1 MAHPSGNE
9 YIHRGHWAARPIA
22 WLGAF
27 AGLVLVFWLN
37 LWSVTV
43 ALWKV
48 HGLAALLWGFQF
60 GKFGYVLTHVVNRHM
75 WYLGISLDLS
85 NPPPVSQ
92 AHLEWII
99 WKDFALQHVLGSGIH
114 WGRTAPISWVLAVN
128 LGGILAFWG
137 PALWRANQLYRVPD
151 PSHRPG
157 TSGWT
162 SRKQLG
168 LYVDAARRPD
178 LLPLGTIAPGLP
190 GERTALALPAK
201 QRTEHVE
208 VLGVTGSGKTGCIFK
223 PWVLH
228 DGLLNGTQRVNGT
241 WDYAGAYSTVAID
254 IKHPDLYDAVAP
266 YLGAQPHRPL
276 LVLAPDADPFTTM
289 SYNPLDA
296 LDRGDAEAYL
306 TEIEAL
312 VHTIVEN
319 TVGAFQDVQYHRNI
333 ETRLLQNLVQFAHE
347 ADGVM
352 DTVRAAEILR
362 PHMEAGQKLPRVGSL
377 PFLALLC
384 KLPKDAFLE
393 LVSKTV
399 TDPEI
404 PDKLIARFEQQKG
417 RTGPEF
423 TDTLQGLQRRL
434 GAFMSPNVSRV
445 TQHSH
450 FRLETVGERPATLII
465 GAPMPMSSGEA
476 TQTFSAIM
484 ITQLVQHLLRL
495 AKRQPT
501 QRLPVP
507 VMIYLDEVINQAR
520 IPGLESYVASLRDF
534 GIGFVVGLQ
543 DHAGLKKRYG
553 DNAARELLANL
564 RTKIIFG
571 QDLNPDQ
578 ARESVLPMLGETTI
592 VTHSASSSAR
602 GSGESEH
609 VGRRPLMTIDQIR
622 AMPFGEVI
630 LGLHGGALT
639 RTRLA
644 LMPRRHPETNRW
656 HFEPIPGADTKT
668 LCAPLV
674 RKLDALRMD
683 HRLTRRFRQER
694 AAQGKPALDREV
706 LLAKIGRLCVMFVRK
721 PTHAPAVP
729 AVAAKR
735 ASLVIRDGAGVAQ
748 ELTGGRAAPQTGDAA
763 LTELVETARRRS
775 QEVRD
780 ASVEKQE
787 MSKVAP
793 AQTTANATSTASAA
807 GTPVHE
813 EGSAEKPE
821 LTAYG
826 QQAADPTH
834 VMDEVRGLYN
844 ALLVR
849 RDLVGQNVPVPHAW
863 RVQGDDRFAIAVRRE
878 VIEAYATRRSTRVDR
893 MMATW
898 EGAGLALTAPRQIHA
913 GREAVRVYMLTH
925 EAVRDDR
932 VAPNMRDKMTG
943 WPQLNE
949 SALHTAALTG
959 SKAPHTTRDA
969 SGPLSLRRPAPE
981 KTNDP
986 NVVLK
991 AIVRWADES
1000 RAELVSPG
1008 ANPIGQWEA
1017 TVGDAPVLLMRSNVA
1032 LQLLGTHAADSRT
1045 VLQAWKNTG
1054 TIVTSGRASDE
1065 RENRFTVALR
1075 VNGDMA
1081 TFRYLAFAWTA
1092 LEQAGLK
1099 RNATGVSTTR

>member
-9 YIHRGHWAARPIA
+9 YVHRGHPLARAVGWA
-22 WLGAF
+22 GAF
-27 AGLVLVFWLN
+27 AGLVLVAWLN

-48 HGLAALLWGFQF
+48 HGFATLLWIFQF
-60 GKFGYVLTHVVNRHM
+60 GKFWYVLTHTVNRNI
-75 WYLGISLDLS
+75 LRPISLDLS
-85 NPPPVSQ
+85 KPAVISQ
-92 AHLEWII
+92 VHLEWVA
-99 WKDFALQHVLGSGIH
+99 WKDFALQHMLGSGIH
-114 WGRTAPISWVLAVN
+114 WGRATPLAWVLAAN
-128 LGGILAFWG
+128 LGFFLACWG
-137 PALWRANQLYRVPD
+137 PAVWYARQLYRAPD
-151 PSHRPG
+151 PSRRPG

-162 SRKQLG
+162 SRKKLG
-168 LYVDAARRPD
+168 LYVDPARRPD
-178 LLPLGTIAPGLP
+178 LLPLGAIAPGLP

-208 VLGVTGSGKTGCIFK
+208 VLGVTGSGKTGCVFK

-228 DGLLNGTQRVNGT
+228 DGLLNGTQRPDGT

-296 LDRGDAEAYL
+296 LDRSDPEAYL
-306 TEIEAL
+306 AEIEAL
-312 VHTIVEN
+312 VAVIVEN

-333 ETRLLQNLVQFAHE
+333 ETRLLQNLVQFAYE

-393 LVSKTV
+393 LISKTV

-404 PDKLIARFEQQKG
+404 PDKWIARFEQQKG

-445 TQHSH
+445 TQHSD
-450 FRLETVGERPATLII
+450 FRLETVGERPTTLII

-495 AKRQPT
+495 AKRQST

-534 GIGFVVGLQ
+534 GIGFVIGLQ
-543 DHAGLKKRYG
+543 DHAGLRKRYG
-553 DNAARELLANL
+553 DDPARELLANL

-644 LMPRRHPETNRW
+644 LMPRRHPETDRW
-656 HFEPIPGADTKT
+656 HFEPLPGADTKT

-674 RKLDALRMD
+674 RILDKLPMD
-683 HRLTRRFRQER
+683 RALTRKVRQER
-694 AAQGKPALDREV
+694 AAQGKPALDREL
-706 LLAKIGRLCVMFVRK
+706 LLAKLGRLGVMFVRK
-721 PTHAPAVP
+721 PVHVPAVP
-729 AVAAKR
+729 AVEATR
-735 ASLVIRDGAGVAQ
+735 ASLDGAGGAQ
-748 ELTGGRAAPQTGDAA
+748 ELTGGQAAPQTGDAA

-775 QEVRD
+775 QELRD
-780 ASVEKQE
+780 ASGENHE

-793 AQTTANATSTASAA
+793 ARTTANATSTASTAD
-807 GTPVHE
+807 TPVHD

-821 LTAYG
+821 LMASG
-826 QQAADPTH
+826 QPAADPTH
-834 VMDEVRGLYN
+834 VMDEIRGLYN

-863 RVQGDDRFAIAVRRE
+863 RVHGDDRFAIAVRRE

-893 MMATW
+893 MMAAW
-898 EGAGLALTAPRQIHA
+898 EGAGLALSAPRQIHA
-913 GREAVRVYMLTH
+913 GREPVRVYMLTH

-943 WPQLNE
+943 WPQLNDR
-949 SALHTAALTG
+949 AVHTAGLTV
-959 SKAPHTTRDA
+959 SKAPHTARDA
-969 SGPLSLRRPAPE
+969 SGPLSLRGPAPE

-986 NVVLK
+986 NVVLN

-1000 RAELVSPG
+1000 RAGLVSPG

-1017 TVGDAPVLLMRSNVA
+1017 TVGGAPVLLMRSNVA

-1045 VLQAWKNTG
+1045 VLQAWKNAG

-1065 RENRFTVALR
+1065 RENRFSVALR

-1092 LEQAGLK
+1092 LEQVGLK
-1099 RNATGVSTTR
+1099 RDATGVSATR